1 MTQLPEADKGS
12 YSAPALEKGLDVLE
26 LLADA
31 GEPLSM
37 RTIAE
42 RLDRSKSE
50 IFRMVHVLQRRGYL
64 VREAGT
70 DRLALSRRLFD
81 LGIRTPGGRRMT
93 SVIPPLMERFS
104 EESGQA
110 AHLVVLS
117 RAQTVVI
124 ATTAGHNDASVA
136 IRLGYG
142 RPALDANSGL
152 LILAFQPE
160 DRRRSLVN
168 EAGPGVVAQL
178 LTTAVTEEM
187 KRITSQG
194 YLIAASRDILAV
206 TDIVC
211 PVFGVAGYA
220 EAAVTVPCLQRRNVV
235 DDPGTILASLQAC
248 CHEASKQLGQAT
260 ELRPELDPKL

>member
-1 MTQLPEADKGS
+1 MSQLPYADKGP

-26 LLADA
+26 LLAVV

-37 RTIAE
+37 RAIAE

-81 LGIRTPGGRRMT
+81 LGIRTPGGRHLT
-93 SVIPPLMERFS
+93 SIVPPLMERFS
-104 EESGQA
+104 EETGQA

-124 ATTAGHNDASVA
+124 ATTSGHNDASVA

-152 LILAFQPE
+152 LILAFQSE
-160 DRRRSLVN
+160 DRRRSLMS
-168 EAGPGVVAQL
+168 EAGQPAADELVGA
-178 LTTAVTEEM
+178 AITEAM
-187 KRITSQG
+187 NRIRSCG
-194 YLIAASRDILAV
+194 HLIAQSRDILAV
-206 TDIVC
+206 TDIIC
-211 PVFGVAGYA
+211 PVFGEMGFS
-220 EAAVTVPCLQRRNVV
+220 EAAITVPCLQRRDVV
-235 DDPGTILASLQAC
+235 EDHQGILASLQAC
-248 CHEASKQLGQAT
+248 CHEASRHLGYVPGAAI
-260 ELRPELDPKL
+260 

>member
-1 MTQLPEADKGS
+1 MSQNPEIERGP

-26 LLADA
+26 LLAEV

-37 RTIAE
+37 RAIAE

-50 IFRMVHVLQRRGYL
+50 IFRMVYVLQRRGYL

-81 LGIRTPGGRRMT
+81 LGMRTPGGRRLT
-93 SVIPPLMERFS
+93 SVVLPLMERFS
-104 EESGQA
+104 EETGQA

-117 RAQTVVI
+117 RAQTVVL
-124 ATTAGHNDASVA
+124 ATTPGHNDASIA

-160 DRRRSLVN
+160 ERRYSLMR
-168 EAGPGVVAQL
+168 EAGPEAIEQLAAPITIGEMAGIRERGYQIAQ
-178 LTTAVTEEM
+178 
-187 KRITSQG
+187 
-194 YLIAASRDILAV
+194 SRDILAV
-206 TDIVC
+206 TDIIC
-211 PVFGVAGYA
+211 PVLGAEGHA
-220 EAAVTVPCLQRRNVV
+220 EAAVTVPCLQRRNIIA
-235 DDPGTILASLQAC
+235 DHDTILASLRAC
-248 CHEASKQLGQAT
+248 CAEASKHLGHH
-260 ELRPELDPKL
+260 L